1 MMTIQDGA
9 HAMAMA
15 MGVVVVLGGCGGST
29 SKSAADASATSMGF
43 DGHLGQGD
51 GAVAG
56 PDWSVLARL
65 DTGYFKQ
72 NCTMG
77 FDIAGRVF
85 SEYADTVK
93 RALAFQG
100 EILGS
105 PDFSRPSGKFTIR
118 ITVGGKAYGAGFPAG
133 KYTVV
138 KWSDFNG
145 GTVSYRIANKNLS
158 QDAAAAFDSV
168 RETQAEAERDFTD
181 ANGYFL
187 VYCCP
192 YANHY
197 LDLRLLGTFKAN
209 VNPQG
214 FVAQQIPDPAQ
225 PEKTLF
231 QFTAYDDVLAGTVRL
246 QGTIGRTNDLTAPYG
261 YWRIQVT
268 KPGTSG
274 FATGQYTVAAWQMW
288 DGRQV
293 QLALPEKAGAPSTTA
308 VEEDALLTFT
318 PSQGYF
324 TFNQTYS
331 KQP

>member
-1 MMTIQDGA
+1 
-9 HAMAMA
+9 
-15 MGVVVVLGGCGGST
+15 
-29 SKSAADASATSMGF
+29 
-43 DGHLGQGD
+43 
-51 GAVAG
+51 
-56 PDWSVLARL
+56 L

-77 FDIAGRVF
+77 FDISGRMF

-93 RALAFQG
+93 KTLAFQG

-105 PDFSRPSGKFTIR
+105 PDFSQPRGQFTIK
-118 ITVGGKAYGAGFPAG
+118 ITAGGNAYGASFPAG

-138 KWSDFNG
+138 KWFDYNG

-158 QDAAAAFDSV
+158 MDGGAAFDSV
-168 RETQAEAERDFTD
+168 RDTQVEAERDFTD

-187 VYCCP
+187 IYCCP

-197 LDLRLLGTFKAN
+197 PDLRLVGIFKAN
-209 VNPQG
+209 DGAQG
-214 FVAQQIPDPAQ
+214 IVAQQIPDPAQ
-225 PEKTLF
+225 AGKTLF
-231 QFTAYDDVLAGTVRL
+231 QFTAYDDLLAGTVHL

-274 FATGQYTVAAWQMW
+274 FAINQYTVAAWQMW

-293 QLALPEKAGAPSTTA
+293 QLALPEKPGAPSTTA
-308 VEEDALLTFT
+308 AEEDALLTFT
-318 PSQGYF
+318 ASLGYF
-324 TFNQTYS
+324 TFNKTYE